1 MILPDTGHN
10 LYSVIK
16 NDIKNISY
24 VQRKIRFYVESPDS
38 FPKNIIL
45 PLSSIF
51 MRMPKRIMRL
61 YSEQLNNVTSL
72 NCKLPEAMY
81 SSRKEL
87 KNIERK
93 IDSLYSSLMSRSD
106 EGKIFEEETNLMAAE
121 LLEIDSGDTL
131 EEMMK
136 KSSLERKL
144 GNIKHAR
151 TMSRN
156 YMQDTPKE
164 ISLLEYQRKI
174 LHDCISRCE
183 LVLQK
188 SKHIESILTS
198 CLTGIISV
206 NQKQDLMLH
215 LGIAFYNVK
224 EYVSYVTD
232 YTATE
237 LINATSHF
245 SQSSF
250 KIDMAM
256 EDSASNIDAL
266 NFIGEIR

>member
-16 NDIKNISY
+16 NNIKNIGY
-24 VQRKIRFYVESPDS
+24 VQKRIRFYVESPDT

-51 MRMPKRIMRL
+51 MRRPKRIMKL
-61 YSEQLNNVTSL
+61 YAEQLNNVSSL
-72 NCKLPEAMY
+72 NSKLPEAMY

-93 IDSLYSSLMSRSD
+93 IDDLYSCMVSRSD
-106 EGKIFEEETNLMAAE
+106 ENKIFENETNLVAAE
-121 LLEIDSGDTL
+121 LLEINPEETL
-131 EEMMK
+131 YEMMK

-156 YMQDTPKE
+156 YLQDTPKE

-174 LHDCISRCE
+174 LHDCVSRCE

-206 NQKQDLMLH
+206 SQKQDLMLH
-215 LGIAFYNVK
+215 LGIAFYNVN
-224 EYVSYVTD
+224 EYVRYVTD

-250 KIDMAM
+250 KMDIAM
-256 EDSASNIDAL
+256 EDGASNIDAL
-266 NFIGEIR
+266 NFM